1 MLASRSW
8 NDCRLILF
16 TEQATAKRLNF
27 QAFAKSTGASDLM
40 IPSDIVVIETIPVLG
55 VGKVDNVA
63 VGKLAQQQFAQKTA
77 AVA

>member
-1 MLASRSW
+1 
-8 NDCRLILF
+8 
-16 TEQATAKRLNF
+16 
-27 QAFAKSTGASDLM
+27 M